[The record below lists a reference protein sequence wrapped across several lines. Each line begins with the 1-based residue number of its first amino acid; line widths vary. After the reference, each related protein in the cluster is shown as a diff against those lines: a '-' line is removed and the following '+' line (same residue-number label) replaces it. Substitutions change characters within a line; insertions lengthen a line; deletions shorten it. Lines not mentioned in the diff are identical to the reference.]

1 MKILF
6 LNPHI
11 NAAHEIVQELEAHGH
26 ALLLPLDVEEAWQ
39 MFQLHGTSVSLAILH
54 REGLGGDEGVQLI
67 QKLKM
72 SADQADLPIILSSDV
87 WKDAD
92 FAHHQNGS
100 DGVNA
105 YLQWPFSE
113 SQILELMEQIF
124 GLSLGVHSEPE
135 GLVVAESEDFAM
147 AVPEESLIV
156 EPEESPVS
164 ETEDSLASEPEVSV
178 VSEEE
183 VPRLT
188 ENLPLNL
195 PENPVENRI
204 FSQPIGDA
212 VVPGGAVQS
221 PDIETLKKY
230 LLLREQDVAVL
241 SSRLKIADERVQSLE
256 NSLKT
261 EREKSADLDTL
272 VDDRKIQLE
281 RFQNEKVLEI
291 ENLQAELSD
300 LRFQNKAKTDKARVL
315 EQQLKEAAGELER
328 LKERVRNDIRKIRV
342 REKELENKLEL
353 IKKDSE
359 LLLAGRENKIIE
371 LKRKVD
377 LLEFNMDLLQD
388 QFSREKENS
397 SRLREQLAKVGQV
410 VRVAA
415 GLIDS
420 SGGEGSK
427 AS

>member
-11 NAAHEIVQELEAHGH
+11 NAEHKIIQELEAHGH
-26 ALLLPLDVEEAWQ
+26 AILLPLDAAEAWQ
-39 MFQLHGTSVSLAILH
+39 MFELHGSSVSLAILH

-67 QKLKM
+67 QKLKT
-72 SADQADLPIILSSDV
+72 SPDQVDLPVILSSDV
-87 WKDAD
+87 WQDSD
-92 FAHHQNGS
+92 FVNHQNSS

-105 YLQWPFSE
+105 YVQWPFSE
-113 SQILELMEQIF
+113 SQILELMNHIF
-124 GLSLGVHSEPE
+124 DLPLEVHSEQKNESVLDEP
-135 GLVVAESEDFAM
+135 LSLESES
-147 AVPEESLIV
+147 AVVLESEFPLMEES
-156 EPEESPVS
+156 
-164 ETEDSLASEPEVSV
+164 EVSII
-178 VSEEE
+178 SEEAI
-183 VPRLT
+183 P
-188 ENLPLNL
+188 PLKVDL
-195 PENPVENRI
+195 IKEDPI
-204 FSQPIGDA
+204 FSRPIGDA

-221 PDIETLKKY
+221 PDVETLKKY

-241 SSRLKIADERVQSLE
+241 SSRLKIADERVLSLE
-256 NSLKT
+256 NSLKA
-261 EREKSADLDTL
+261 EREKSVDLDTL
-272 VDDRKIQLE
+272 AEERKIQLD
-281 RFQNEKVLEI
+281 RFEKEKVLEM
-291 ENLQAELSD
+291 ENLQSELSD
-300 LRFQNKAKTDKARVL
+300 LRFQIKAKSDKGRVL

-388 QFSREKENS
+388 QFSREKEIS
-397 SRLREQLAKVGQV
+397 SRLREHLAKVGQV